1 MKKQILAAFFGV
13 IVASASAVVFANDSA
28 ETAETAETPEQA
40 QQRIL
45 QRMNNISP
53 EDQQRLNERFKAVEA
68 ASKAQAEKASE
79 GAEEANPVGEV
90 VLCLFGKMNGASQSE
105 CKSAEKKYFSILK
118 KKKGKIRWSDTAKER
133 LNFLNGCPSPEN
145 DKIND
150 KFGKILG

>member
-13 IVASASAVVFANDSA
+13 IIVSASAGVFANES
-28 ETAETAETPEQA
+28 AETAETPEQA

-68 ASKAQAEKASE
+68 ASKAQAAKASE
-79 GAEEANPVGEV
+79 GAEEANPVCEV
-90 VLCLFGKMNGASQSE
+90 VLCMFGKLSGASQSE
-105 CKSAEKKYFSILK
+105 CKSAEKKYFKIIVTG
-118 KKKGKIRWSDTAKER
+118 KKGKFKPSATAKER
-133 LNFLNGCPSPEN
+133 LNFLNGCPSPMN
-145 DKIND
+145 DKING

>member
-13 IVASASAVVFANDSA
+13 IIASASAGVLANES
-28 ETAETAETPEQA
+28 TETAETPEQA

-79 GAEEANPVGEV
+79 GAEEANPVCEV
-90 VLCLFGKMNGASQSE
+90 VLCLFGKMSGASQSE
-105 CKSAEKKYFSILK
+105 CKSAEKEYFSIIA
-118 KKKGKIRWSDTAKER
+118 KKKGKIRWGSTAKKR
-133 LNFLNGCPSPEN
+133 LEFLNGCPSPEN
-145 DKIND
+145 DKINS
-150 KFGKILG
+150 KFGKVLG

>member
-1 MKKQILAAFFGV
+1 MKKQFLAAFFGV
-13 IVASASAVVFANDSA
+13 IVASASAGVFAN
-28 ETAETAETPEQA
+28 EPAETAETPEQA

-79 GAEEANPVGEV
+79 GAEEPNPVCEV
-90 VLCLFGKMNGASQSE
+90 VLCLFGKMSGASQSE
-105 CKSAEKKYFSILK
+105 CKSAEKKYFSIIK